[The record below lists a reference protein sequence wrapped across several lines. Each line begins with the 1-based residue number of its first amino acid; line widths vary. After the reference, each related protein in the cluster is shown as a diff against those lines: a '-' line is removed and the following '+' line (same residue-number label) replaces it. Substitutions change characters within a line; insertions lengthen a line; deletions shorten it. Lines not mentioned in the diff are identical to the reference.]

1 MAKLYVFGIGGTGS
15 RVLRSLTMLL
25 AAGADANGYDIVPI
39 VIDPDHANGNLTQT
53 VSLMDE
59 YVSIR
64 DYLTFAGDNKNR
76 FFSTKIDKVLTNFTM
91 PVENTNDIR
100 FRDFINLDGMND
112 KANQAMAR
120 MLFSDE
126 NLNSNMN
133 VGFEGNPNIGS
144 VVLNQITSSDAFLQ
158 FAQSFQA
165 NDRIFII
172 SSIFGG
178 TGASGFPLLLKT
190 MRKDQSI
197 PNHQAINNAV
207 IGAITV
213 LPYFMI
219 NQDNNSTIDS
229 ATFISKSKSALAYYD
244 RTIARNNEI
253 NALYFIGDE
262 GGESYENIKGGNG
275 QINKAHAVELLSA
288 TAVLDFARN
297 VFGRG
302 EYMELGVK
310 DTTGALTLN
319 SFYDELSEMIRY
331 PLTQFALFALG
342 MKKDF
347 DFLSSKQL
355 RKNTDLGL
363 DNNFY
368 NNNSKPFVK
377 MVKYFLQSYMEWLD
391 EMKSNSI
398 SMDLFN
404 TSSNNPFEFI
414 TGIRARRRLFGSYN
428 WDTYRTALNDSKVSS
443 TQAEDKFM
451 EMYYNGL
458 EELCKDKFNL

>member
-25 AAGADANGYDIVPI
+25 AAGADANGYTIVPI

-53 VSLMDE
+53 VTLMDE

-91 PVENTNDIR
+91 PVENTNNMR

-112 KANQAMAR
+112 KANRAMAR

-126 NLNSNMN
+126 NLNSSMN

-144 VVLNQITSSDAFLQ
+144 VVLNQITSSDEFLQ

-190 MRKDQSI
+190 MRNDQSI

-219 NQDNNSTIDS
+219 DQDNNSTIDS

-262 GGESYENIKGGNG
+262 GGESYDNIKGGNG
-275 QINKAHAVELLSA
+275 QRNKAHAVELLSA
-288 TAVLDFARN
+288 TAVLDFVRN
-297 VFGRG
+297 DFGPG

-319 SFYDELSEMIRY
+319 SFYIELSNMIRY
-331 PLTQFALFALG
+331 PLAQFALFALG
-342 MKKDF
+342 MKNDF